1 MANSN
6 GDKRSVGTTTTT
18 SNPVVKIMRGLLLAV
33 LVLALLLAHASC
45 VSAQEGI
52 FNKLFSFFRSAA
64 PEQDIL
70 VKSAA
75 GSATRS
81 LEASIP
87 ISVAK
92 PEPVVSLDS
101 PSPALVSHTNED
113 IMQMLATARQLVEKG
128 EYLKARDAY
137 LSILE
142 IDPVNV
148 QANSLLGAVFLVM
161 KEPNLA
167 EGFLFTAVKQ
177 SEWQD
182 LVSVNNL
189 AECLRVKGDIDLAEK
204 TALKGVS
211 VDKTKDPTGLLTYTL
226 ANIYLSKQNYKLASD
241 WFLAAAFKQKT
252 RLDTWLTASTLQFPV
267 EYQDYKMAENTLLE
281 GLTFLPNNPSILYYL
296 GVMMYNTKRYVE
308 SVTFLERS
316 LSIDPNSKDAA
327 QVLQLALE
335 NININTNDLRILRD
349 GF

>member
-1 MANSN
+1 
-6 GDKRSVGTTTTT
+6 
-18 SNPVVKIMRGLLLAV
+18 
-33 LVLALLLAHASC
+33 
-45 VSAQEGI
+45 
-52 FNKLFSFFRSAA
+52 
-64 PEQDIL
+64 
-70 VKSAA
+70 
-75 GSATRS
+75 
-81 LEASIP
+81 
-87 ISVAK
+87 
-92 PEPVVSLDS
+92 
-101 PSPALVSHTNED
+101 
-113 IMQMLATARQLVEKG
+113 
-128 EYLKARDAY
+128 
-137 LSILE
+137 
-142 IDPVNV
+142 
-148 QANSLLGAVFLVM
+148 M

-189 AECLRVKGDIDLAEK
+189 AECLRVKGDMISIDLAEK

-226 ANIYLSKQNYKLASD
+226 ANIYLSKQTYKLASD
-241 WFLAAAFKQKT
+241 WFLATAFKQKT

-308 SVTFLERS
+308 KVTFLERS
-316 LSIDPNSKDAA
+316 IRTRKTPLKFCNWRWKTS
-327 QVLQLALE
+327 
-335 NININTNDLRILRD
+335 NISTNDLRILRD